1 MKYKIIFKCITG
13 SFAHGTYIEGKS
25 DIDYKS
31 IYVQDSDEILSMGY
45 IPQIDNN
52 KDDVMWEVQ
61 KFIELL
67 IVGNPSSLE
76 ILFSPDDCIVQT
88 SPEFELIRNNRHKFL
103 SKKCAISFGNYG
115 ASQIK
120 KASATGKKFNIED
133 SKMVHKT
140 PFDFTYYYENGK
152 VFLLRDYLEAN
163 GLVQEKCGLVRL
175 DHMKDCYAL
184 YYDTDNFGYRGV
196 IGEKSNE
203 IRLSSIPKG
212 QTPLFSIYYNVEA
225 YSKYIREY
233 KEYNEWL
240 KNRNI
245 NRFVDVINHGQDDGG
260 SRIDGKNM
268 LHSVR
273 LLNIAKEI
281 AETGTFSVR
290 RPNADYLLK
299 IKHGKVR
306 LKQIMV
312 YANNQIAGLK
322 ELYDNSNLP
331 DDVDP
336 IFVKELLLKI
346 RKMQP

>member
-1 MKYKIIFKCITG
+1 MKHKIIFKCITG

-45 IPQIDNN
+45 TPQIDNN

-67 IVGNPSSLE
+67 TVGNPSSLE
-76 ILFSPDDCIVQT
+76 VLFSPDDCIVQT
-88 SPEFELIRNNRHKFL
+88 SPEFELIRNNRYKFIT
-103 SKKCAISFGNYG
+103 KKCAISFGNYG
-115 ASQIK
+115 VSQIK

-184 YYDTDNFGYRGV
+184 YYDNDNFGYRGI

-203 IRLSSIPKG
+203 VRLSSIPKG
-212 QTPLFSIYYNVEA
+212 QTPLFLIYYNVEA
-225 YSKYIREY
+225 FSKYMREY
-233 KEYNEWL
+233 KEYKEWL

-299 IKHGKVR
+299 IKHGKVP
-306 LKQIMV
+306 LKHIMD

-336 IFVKELLLKI
+336 AFVKELLLKI
-346 RKMQP
+346 RKMQ